1 MSDICNSFGNIG
13 HKLYEPALSL
23 MDHLLD
29 NTAGK
34 GAIITYSF
42 ERLKIEMDTVQG
54 LKGKQLGGGSFILN
68 GKIRIS
74 AEIHK
79 VGKSV
84 EMISDKS
91 RSSPKKSFKVSTNR
105 INEQEPTL
113 KDYRSDQNIGT

>member
-42 ERLKIEMDTVQG
+42 EGLKIEMDTVQG
-54 LKGKQLGGGSFILN
+54 PNGKQLGGGSFILN

-79 VGKSV
+79 IGKSV
-84 EMISDKS
+84 EMISEKS
-91 RSSPKKSFKVSTNR
+91 QSPKNSFRISESR
-105 INEQEPTL
+105 INEKEPTL
-113 KDYRSDQNIGT
+113 KDYRSDQNIAT

>member
-13 HKLYEPALSL
+13 RKLYEPALSL

-29 NTAGK
+29 SPAGK
-34 GAIITYSF
+34 RAIITYSF

-54 LKGKQLGGGSFILN
+54 SNGKQLGGGSFILN

-79 VGKSV
+79 MGKSV
-84 EMISDKS
+84 EMISEKS
-91 RSSPKKSFKVSTNR
+91 RSSPKNSFRVSESR

-113 KDYRSDQNIGT
+113 KDYNSDQNIAT